1 LALSRF
7 SSITQPILAKTLN
20 ELVNV
25 FESQGNLPQSEGLL
39 APPKRSKCLNTL
51 TGSLKCGDMSG
62 STSTD
67 NKSKNKDFVANE
79 VNESNSESSEVTSQ
93 DIQPTKKQSKLQ
105 VFFFRSI
112 LQVEFNHVYSLCN
125 I

>member
-7 SSITQPILAKTLN
+7 PSITQLILAKASN
-20 ELVNV
+20 DLVDV
-25 FESQGNLPQSEGLL
+25 FESQRNQFQSKGLL
-39 APPKRSKCLNTL
+39 ASPQWSKHLNTP
-51 TGSLKCGDMSG
+51 TSNLKYGDMSG

-67 NKSKNKDFVANE
+67 KKSKDKDFVAIE
-79 VNESNSESSEVTSQ
+79 VNEFNYESSEAKSQ

-112 LQVEFNHVYSLCN
+112 L
-125 I
+125 